1 MLLLYMDD
9 TESTFE
15 SEDNSFLT
23 NVLLNKK
30 NINKLD
36 TNGNKIEVNAKA
48 LFLINIFNRYLT
60 RFNNTLNLFVF
71 LIGFNFGN

>member
-1 MLLLYMDD
+1 MLLYMDD

>member
-1 MLLLYMDD
+1 MDD